1 MTGGNRVAET
11 SIPNNYRQSA
21 LSSIT
26 HTLHDTFI
34 RHRNAR
40 ARTRSCTHTR
50 RHHGS
55 SQKAPSFSTLIS
67 LARRRKNKN
76 ARAPHTHR
84 VASSPSSPSSTH
96 HHHHL
101 SSSSSSSSRRA
112 DSPHRHTASHHH
124 RFEFFVIIVN
134 QSLSI
139 KRVIVFPHI
148 RCLKA
153 TVLNRQHRRTGPFLS
168 HSLICRAAHVLDL
181 AEAKVQSYVY
191 SHQRLVDPIGTRS
204 DPTSRRSTQAALV
217 IARCTTSL
225 SIAWGE
231 TARVK
236 PRSNAVKIPSSSIV
250 FPLSP
255 SLVLVS
261 SRSIYILCI
270 CFFLYTDSMHHQCHR
285 GAARLARSREEP
297 FHSPLLS
304 LSFHRRTA
312 ISHRKPL
319 ASFTSPRHCV
329 LSSLSR
335 FGESSSSY

>member
-112 DSPHRHTASHHH
+112 DSPHRRTASHHH

-270 CFFLYTDSMHHQCHR
+270 CFFFIHR
-285 GAARLARSREEP
+285 
-297 FHSPLLS
+297 FHAPPMSSWGCATCQVAGRAFPQPTTLS
-304 LSFHRRTA
+304 LFPSSNRDLTSKATGVLHFAPSLCAFIAFQVRR
-312 ISHRKPL
+312 
-319 ASFTSPRHCV
+319 
-329 LSSLSR
+329 
-335 FGESSSSY
+335 E